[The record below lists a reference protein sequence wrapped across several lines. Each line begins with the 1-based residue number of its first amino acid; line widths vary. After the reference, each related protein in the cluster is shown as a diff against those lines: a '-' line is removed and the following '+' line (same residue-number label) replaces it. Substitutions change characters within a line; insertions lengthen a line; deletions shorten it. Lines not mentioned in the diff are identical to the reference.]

1 MTVLAKSRALYL
13 LTWPFSTLKRFVVKY
28 YEVQCIFKRESHQV
42 INSTK
47 VPQSR
52 SLYYYSKQQ

>member
-28 YEVQCIFKRESHQV
+28 YEVQCIFKRITSSH
-42 INSTK
+42 
-47 VPQSR
+47 
-52 SLYYYSKQQ
+52 